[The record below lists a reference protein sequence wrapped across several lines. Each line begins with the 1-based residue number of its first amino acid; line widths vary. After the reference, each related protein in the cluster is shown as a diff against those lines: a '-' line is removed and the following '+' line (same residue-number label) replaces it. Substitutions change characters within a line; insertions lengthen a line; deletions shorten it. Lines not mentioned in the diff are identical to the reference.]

1 MFFSVLIII
10 LNKKIDL
17 AYFPRGSKDLEG
29 MKYERYYKRTKPI
42 YDEEFY
48 ETTKFDLDIIPHG

>member
-1 MFFSVLIII
+1 MIDDMIYYV

-42 YDEEFY
+42 YNEEFY
-48 ETTKFDLDIIPHG
+48 ETTTFDLEIIPHG